1 MSVILFAIA
10 QLIHTVITLYI
21 WIVIISALLSFVQPN
36 PHNQLVQI
44 IYRLTEPVYSWVRA
58 KFPFMVFSGVDLSP
72 LAIILAL
79 QFIDTILMR
88 ILL

>member
-44 IYRLTEPVYSWVRA
+44 IYRLTEPVYSWVRV